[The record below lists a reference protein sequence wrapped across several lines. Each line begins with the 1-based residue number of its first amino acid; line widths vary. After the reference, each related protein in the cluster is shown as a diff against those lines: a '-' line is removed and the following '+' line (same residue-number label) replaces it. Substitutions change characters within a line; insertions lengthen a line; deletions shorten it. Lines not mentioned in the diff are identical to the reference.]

1 MSKLRTLVGLTVV
14 THVALAW
21 LVRLDAKKLDAKK
34 RGDDASDWV
43 VRTLVLGVFGAADYV
58 RNGR

>member
-21 LVRLDAKKLDAKK
+21 LVRLDAKK